1 MKSLLLLAVLMTSQA
16 ALAMPYTCESQEME
30 DNKPVLRFRINPKVT
45 VNQNGSDWDLYKIGV
60 TPAKGL
66 RQIVYGSGS
75 ADNKRISVTF
85 VKDSFVLGSAHA
97 EPHKDGM
104 FYGEANLSG
113 VNKNRTVTI
122 KCEDYKK

>member
-1 MKSLLLLAVLMTSQA
+1 MKALLLFALLMTTQA
-16 ALAMPYTCESQEME
+16 VSAMPYTCESQEME
-30 DNKPVLRFRINPKVT
+30 NNKPVLRFRVNPKVV

-60 TPAKGL
+60 TPAKGF

-75 ADNKRISVTF
+75 ADEKRISLTF
-85 VKDSFVLGSAHA
+85 VKDGFVIGSAHA

>member
-1 MKSLLLLAVLMTSQA
+1 MKALLFLALLTTTAAVR
-16 ALAMPYTCESQEME
+16 AMPYTCESQEME
-30 DNKPVLRFRINPKVT
+30 NNKPVLRFRVNPKVIVT
-45 VNQNGSDWDLYKIGV
+45 QNGSDWDLYKIGV

-75 ADNKRISVTF
+75 VDAKRISLTF

-97 EPHKDGM
+97 ELHKDGM

-113 VNKNRTVTI
+113 VNKSRTVTI

>member
-1 MKSLLLLAVLMTSQA
+1 MKALLFLAMLITSQV

-30 DNKPVLRFRINPKVT
+30 NGRPVLRFRVNPKEV
-45 VNQNGSDWDLYKIGV
+45 VHQNGSDWDLYLVGV
-60 TPAKGL
+60 TPALGL
-66 RQIVYGSGS
+66 RKIVYGSGS
-75 ADNKRISVTF
+75 ADKNGIRITF
-85 VKDSFVLGSAHA
+85 VKDSFVLGSARA

-113 VNKNRTVTI
+113 VNKNKTVTI